1 MKKLI
6 YSIIGLLMFAG
17 CEDNYKTNITIP
29 MSGIYLSSPAEGAT
43 MDLNDESKDSYE
55 FTWDKVSEQGSVLIF
70 STTKDLVKQ
79 VTVEAGTGKNCSI
92 SALVINQLLSKLD
105 IKSGNER
112 LIYWT
117 VKDKN
122 NQTAAASE
130 VRTLQARRM
139 KSILLAPE
147 DMSTATL
154 LADATQTKIKFEWDA
169 SGIGNDTECTVLL
182 SLDPE
187 MDNFVELPTKGT
199 GNISI
204 THEEMEQTIEKL
216 SIKRYRTNTIY
227 WNVRNNADQSLI
239 SRVAN
244 TLYTN
249 DMMRLVD
256 DHLSRSPRDILRRN
270 FASVDSP
277 KSEYNQISGRHGNR
291 SRILQICSRISR
303 RRLDQSNRYL
313 LQFRNP
319 RPNYTRRLENTN
331 RSRMELFIL

>member
-55 FTWDKVSEQGSVLIF
+55 FTWDKASEQGSVLIF

-79 VTVEAGTGKNCSI
+79 VTVEAGTGKNCNI
-92 SALVINQLLSKLD
+92 STLVINQLLSKLD

-169 SGIGNDTECTVLL
+169 
-182 SLDPE
+182 
-187 MDNFVELPTKGT
+187 
-199 GNISI
+199 
-204 THEEMEQTIEKL
+204 
-216 SIKRYRTNTIY
+216 
-227 WNVRNNADQSLI
+227 
-239 SRVAN
+239 
-244 TLYTN
+244 
-249 DMMRLVD
+249 
-256 DHLSRSPRDILRRN
+256 
-270 FASVDSP
+270 
-277 KSEYNQISGRHGNR
+277 
-291 SRILQICSRISR
+291 
-303 RRLDQSNRYL
+303 
-313 LQFRNP
+313 
-319 RPNYTRRLENTN
+319 
-331 RSRMELFIL
+331 